1 MGAINRRAF
10 LATGA
15 GTAGAAVLALSGSRP
30 AAAAPGAAGAPDTA
44 EKVDVRGVDGVVV
57 HISNASRG
65 EATIMGAD
73 SEVVVVD
80 RALVAAVARA
90 ARSGNRGA

>member
-1 MGAINRRAF
+1 MGELNRRAF

-30 AAAAPGAAGAPDTA
+30 AAAASGASDSA